1 MSDEVFMTW
10 LKPKSQVEQ
19 ISPSKVRVTINH
31 PHPSIINDYISVTP
45 SDKVNSF
52 VEEAVRFYSL
62 MLCINGMP
70 KDIAMKLAK
79 PERYT
84 LFIDEDSD
92 PDNYLLSV
100 VEVTE

>member
-1 MSDEVFMTW
+1 MSGEVFMTW
-10 LKPKSQVEQ
+10 LKGDSGSEQ
-19 ISPSKVRVTINH
+19 IAPNKVRVWTA
-31 PHPSIINDYISVTP
+31 PPPPSIIQDYIDVKP
-45 SDKVNSF
+45 SDKVDSF

-79 PERYT
+79 PEHYA
-84 LFIDEDSD
+84 LHIDGDSD

-100 VEVTE
+100 VEVVE

>member
-1 MSDEVFMTW
+1 MSGEVFMTW
-10 LKPKSQVEQ
+10 LKGDSGSEQ
-19 ISPSKVRVTINH
+19 IAPNKVRVWAT
-31 PHPSIINDYISVTP
+31 PHPSMIQDYINVKP
-45 SDKVNSF
+45 SDKVDSF

-79 PERYT
+79 PEHYA
-84 LFIDEDSD
+84 LHIDGDSD

-100 VEVTE
+100 VEVSE